1 MPERLLLLLL
11 VDDSPSDVR
20 LMQEAL
26 KGSPARFDMAVASDG
41 VEASEY
47 LERVKLGQVR
57 QPDIVILDLNLPK
70 KNGREVL
77 LEMKSSPSFRHI
89 PVLIM
94 TSSNADEDVHQAYK
108 LNANCYITK
117 PGTLG
122 EYMDVVHA
130 IEEFWCCT
138 ATLPETTAHSATASS
153 PLLARSAG
161 R

>member
-1 MPERLLLLLL
+1 MLL
-11 VDDSPSDVR
+11 VEDCPSDVR

-26 KGSPARFDMAVASDG
+26 KGNPARFDMTVASDG

-47 LERVKLGQVR
+47 LERVKLGQVQ
-57 QPDIVILDLNLPK
+57 QPDLVILDLNLPK

-77 LEMKSSPSFRHI
+77 LEMKSSSNFRHI

-94 TSSNADEDVHQAYK
+94 TSSNADEDVNQAYT

-117 PGTLG
+117 PGTLR
-122 EYMDVVHA
+122 EYMEVVHA

-138 ATLPETTAHSATASS
+138 ATLPETTNYSVIASS
-153 PLLARSAG
+153 PLRARGAG